1 VVALIPAGLLCAPT
15 MVANNDTLTR
25 IVPESSRGEATGL
38 LGSALTAGTAAGAPF
53 AGLVIDN
60 AGTAWAFAAAGAV
73 GALAALVALATRR
86 RAAVAEPA
94 NA

>member
-1 VVALIPAGLLCAPT
+1 
-15 MVANNDTLTR
+15 
-25 IVPESSRGEATGL
+25 
-38 LGSALTAGTAAGAPF
+38 
-53 AGLVIDN
+53 LVIDN